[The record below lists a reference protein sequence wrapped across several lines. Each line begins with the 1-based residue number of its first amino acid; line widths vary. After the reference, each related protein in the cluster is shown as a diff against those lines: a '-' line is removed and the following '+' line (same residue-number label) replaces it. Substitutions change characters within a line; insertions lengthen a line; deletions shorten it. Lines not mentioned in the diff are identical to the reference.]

1 MRHHDTS
8 GPFRSPVRVQAAAPV
23 LGAALKRVRRLFARL
38 SDTRRSRRR
47 AGDIDG
53 ARRLCYEL
61 LADVPGAAQQIMLLR
76 LQRTQRVQDVLHL
89 RSAMFDVVS
98 LCHGEVVARQRIS
111 LLDRWF
117 S

>member
-8 GPFRSPVRVQAAAPV
+8 GPFRSRAHAHPTAPV

-47 AGDIDG
+47 AHDIDG

-61 LADVPGAAQQIMLLR
+61 LADVPGAAQQVMLLR
-76 LQRTQRVQDVLHL
+76 LQRTKHVQDVLHL
-89 RSAMFDVVS
+89 RTAMFDVVS